1 MAERW
6 QRAWM
11 QDVDDRGR
19 ATVVIDPDPEAP
31 WPKEETSF
39 LVRVRRPRSPQHHR
53 LYWGMLRAVVK
64 STARWPSADS
74 LHKWVKYQLDMYE
87 IAEVRPDGVIVIEW
101 EPTDFESMDQTDFH
115 VFFENAVAAIVFETG
130 IDPLDLRKETTQESA
145 VIHPDEVLGPGDD
158 EWWK

>member
-53 LYWGMLRAVVK
+53 LYWGHAPDRGQVHGPMAFPR
-64 STARWPSADS
+64 TACTS
-74 LHKWVKYQLDMYE
+74 
-87 IAEVRPDGVIVIEW
+87 G
-101 EPTDFESMDQTDFH
+101 
-115 VFFENAVAAIVFETG
+115 
-130 IDPLDLRKETTQESA
+130 
-145 VIHPDEVLGPGDD
+145 
-158 EWWK
+158 